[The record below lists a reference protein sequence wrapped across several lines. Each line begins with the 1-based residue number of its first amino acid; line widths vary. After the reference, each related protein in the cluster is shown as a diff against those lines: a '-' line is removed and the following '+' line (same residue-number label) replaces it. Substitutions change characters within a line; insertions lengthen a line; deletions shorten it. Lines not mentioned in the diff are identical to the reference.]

1 MSQEN
6 VEITRQVVEAVNR
19 RDRDAWLRLQDSEV
33 EFRAD
38 PAWPESETVRGRDA
52 VWEFSAAII
61 ETWEH
66 ADFEIGEVI
75 GAGSDRL
82 LVRLTR
88 PVQGK
93 TSGIADVLDYWC
105 VLTFRGGKVLGTYW
119 FATRDQA
126 LEAVGL
132 SEQPPENA

>member
-6 VEITRQVVEAVNR
+6 LEIVRQVLEAINR
-19 RDRDAWLRLQDSEV
+19 RDRDAWLRLQDPEV

-38 PAWPESETVRGRDA
+38 PEWPESETVRGREA
-52 VWEFSAAII
+52 VWEFVMDIVDAWEPAA
-61 ETWEH
+61 
-66 ADFEIGEVI
+66 FVIGEVI
-75 GAGSDRL
+75 DAGSDRL

-93 TSGIADVLDYWC
+93 TSGLATVLDYWC
-105 VLTFRGGKVLGTYW
+105 VMRFHEKKVLGTYW

-132 SEQPPENA
+132 SE